1 MREIRIGQTTNV
13 DAYLEG
19 ARLIGRIE
27 EFELDKVGYEVVT
40 HQALGMIGKVELPGR
55 ALEPIKAK
63 IKFGWLE
70 TDLWIRTAKPNVAMP
85 LQFEKFVD
93 VFDAGG
99 VVAAEGYRIITMVS
113 LLFTEQTL
121 GAFKMG
127 DDPIGLEHE
136 CSVTRLVTKSTENGK
151 FIREI
156 DVFQNIN
163 RVDGKDVWP
172 AY

>member
-13 DAYLEG
+13 DVYLEG
-19 ARLIGRIE
+19 ARLIGRVT

-40 HQALGMIGKVELPGR
+40 HQALGMIGKAELPGR
-55 ALEPIKAK
+55 ALEPLKAK
-63 IKFGWLE
+63 ISFAWLE
-70 TDLWIRTAKPNVAMP
+70 TEIWLRTALPNVAMP

-99 VVAAEGYRIITMVS
+99 VIRAEGYRIITMVN
-113 LLFTEQTL
+113 LLFTEQSL

-127 DDPIGLEHE
+127 EDPIGLEHE
-136 CSVTRLVTKSTENGK
+136 CSVTRLVTKSTETGQ

-163 RVDGKDVWP
+163 RVNGQDVWP